1 MANINKQLRPIE
13 LYKSVSLIRH
23 VELKIV
29 EVYPTDIMQCPVHL
43 SIGQESI
50 AAAVCAHLTK
60 DDPAIGTHRGH
71 ALYLAKGGSPTG
83 LFAELLGRVDGCSG
97 GYGGSM
103 HLIDLKSGLLG
114 TTSIVGGDIPIS
126 VGIAMGTKRPSIA
139 CVMFGDAAS
148 DEGVFYESLNF
159 ASLKKLPLLFICE
172 NNRFSVY
179 THSNDRRSVRPCKIA
194 EACDIKTL
202 HVPIEIA
209 NDAVLLY
216 QLIGEHIQAV
226 RVGGGPLFIECDTVR
241 ALDHNGIRDDIDAGF
256 RPKVEADILRDNDPL
271 MLTRKHIDKASVDAI
286 DNEVRQQVE
295 EAFAAA
301 LQSKPLTIE
310 INYEQLGNNSCIT

>member
-1 MANINKQLRPIE
+1 MFVEDKKSLFAR
-13 LYKSVSLIRH
+13 LYKYVSLIRH

-60 DDPAIGTHRGH
+60 DNPAIGTHRGH
-71 ALYLAKGGSPTG
+71 ALYLAKGGSPIG

-226 RVGGGPLFIECDTVR
+226 RNGGGPLFIECDTVR
-241 ALDHNGIRDDIDAGF
+241 ALDHNGIRDDIGAGF
-256 RPKVEADILRDNDPL
+256 RPKVEAELLKDYDPL
-271 MLTRKHIDKASVDAI
+271 MLTRKHIDKASADAI
-286 DNEVRQQVE
+286 DNEIRQQVE